1 MKQSPTTRISCLP
14 LRCLSLLFLAV
25 TANAAPLATAKDAPA
40 PAKAKIPMAMNL
52 GGITDYSG
60 GFPFRN
66 LMWGARPWLS
76 RNQDG
81 KGPHD
86 TGLADKIPL
95 DANGYPLELPFKPEG
110 ASQPKTLM
118 TIIPNGTEPGKYV
131 VLYEGEGVLTVAMSS
146 KLISSEPG
154 RVVIELAGKA
164 DDSGYEGI
172 AIKSSVK
179 GNHVRNIRIL
189 RLEDEKADLVAD
201 PFRLDFLTYCRQ
213 WHALRFMDWAC
224 TNNSLEKEWRGRK
237 PAGFYTMVG
246 SDGDAIGR
254 WGKPASEFSQ
264 LFSGGV
270 ALEIMIQLANL
281 TNTDPWLC
289 VPHRATAEYRTEM
302 AKMVKSKLNP
312 KLKVYVEY
320 SNEVW
325 NWQFQQ
331 AGWML
336 QSKAAGDALVAAGRK
351 AWKEG
356 VVPEFSLDG
365 GAVAKDG
372 GQDHPERM
380 GALDRICFTQW
391 EEVFSG
397 ADRAR
402 LVRVI
407 AVQHGWLDTVK
418 RTVEWVMAHGGADA
432 VAPAGYFGPN
442 DSIYARWETFG
453 AALTADQ
460 VIGDMHEALE
470 QDSAPWTRQI
480 GQIAKAH
487 KLRYIVYEGGQHIQP
502 KGQEEKPYMPALKA
516 AQFSQG
522 MYDVYMK
529 NFAVHQEVGC
539 DLFAAF
545 SSIGK
550 QGLRWGSWGHQEFY
564 GQPRSAIPKYG
575 ALLDTN
581 TPRK

>member
-1 MKQSPTTRISCLP
+1 MKETPTTRITSLP
-14 LRCLSLLFLAV
+14 IRCLSLLLLAV
-25 TANAAPLATAKDAPA
+25 TANAAQPAAAKEAPV
-40 PAKAKIPMAMNL
+40 PAKIPLAMNL
-52 GGITDYSG
+52 CGITDYSG
-60 GFPFRN
+60 GFPFKN
-66 LMWGARPWLS
+66 LMWGARQWLTK
-76 RNQDG
+76 NEDG
-81 KGPHD
+81 QGAFD
-86 TGLADKIPL
+86 TGLAGKIPL
-95 DANGYPLELPFKPEG
+95 DANGYPLELPFKPAG
-110 ASQPKTLM
+110 ADKAQTVM

-131 VLYEGEGVLTVAMSS
+131 VLYEGEGVLGVAMSS
-146 KLISSEPG
+146 KLVSSEPG
-154 RVVIELAGKA
+154 RMVIELAGKA
-164 DDSGYEGI
+164 EDGAYEGI
-172 AIKSSVK
+172 AIKSSAQS
-179 GNHVRNIRIL
+179 NHVRNIRIL
-189 RLEDEKADLVAD
+189 RLEDEKAELVAN
-201 PFRLDFLTYCRQ
+201 PFRADFLEYCKQ
-213 WHALRFMDWAC
+213 WHALRFIDWAC
-224 TNNSLEKEWRGRK
+224 TNNSLEKEWSGRK
-237 PAGFYTMVG
+237 PVGFYTMVG

-254 WGKPASEFSQ
+254 WGKPASEYSQ

-270 ALEIMIQLANL
+270 ALEIMIQLANM
-281 TNTDPWLC
+281 TNTDAWLC

-302 AKMVKSKLNP
+302 AKMVKAKLNP

-331 AGWML
+331 AGWMI
-336 QSKAAGDALVAAGRK
+336 QSEAAGDALAAAGMQ
-351 AWKEG
+351 AWKDG
-356 VVPEFSLDG
+356 VVPEFTMDG
-365 GAVAKDG
+365 GTVAKDG
-372 GQDHPERM
+372 GQNHPERM
-380 GALDRICFTQW
+380 GALDRICFEQW
-391 EEVFSG
+391 EAVFAG

-407 AVQHGWLDTVK
+407 AVQHGWVDTVK

-432 VAPAGYFGPN
+432 VSPAGYFGPN
-442 DSIYARWETFG
+442 DAIYARWEAAG

-460 VIGDMHEALE
+460 VITDMNEALE
-470 QDSAPWTRQI
+470 KDSAPWTRQI
-480 GQIAKAH
+480 GQIAKAN

-550 QGLRWGSWGHQEFY
+550 QGSRYGSWGHQEFY
-564 GQPRSAIPKYG
+564 GQPRSVIPKYG

-581 TPRK
+581 APRK